1 MSLPIS
7 GFMPIPL
14 AIMPPFMAYQS
25 LVMGDAFGRA
35 FQFGKRKISAMS
47 NEEFNA
53 LTISKMFEQISN
65 EYTRMIPTVEK
76 SMSAS
81 LELQVTIVKELLKTL
96 PAIGQM
102 LNELGINATGKTL
115 DELAHLIGLHFGHE
129 EGGGGTPTT
138 PTQPTDPVSCPPGT
152 HFDFAIQQCVPDTPT
167 PPAELKDLYYTYPLF
182 ISYNP
187 GTRTV
192 DQELRYQIRRSY
204 PDIIDIVKITIVSV
218 TSVGGAAPH
227 SLYKVI
233 FWYTNKTVTKSAT
246 YQTLPTNTVHPSG
259 YNIIHP

>member
-47 NEEFNA
+47 NEQFNA
-53 LTISKMFEQISN
+53 LNITQMFEQISN

-76 SMSAS
+76 AMQQS

-102 LNELGINATGKTL
+102 LNELGIEATGKTL
-115 DELAHLIGLHFGHE
+115 DELAHLIGMHFGHD
-129 EGGGGTPTT
+129 EGGSSTPAPT
-138 PTQPTDPVSCPPGT
+138 PSPIVTECPTGWHWDSG
-152 HFDFAIQQCVPDTPT
+152 AQQCVPDVQSTPIPT
-167 PPAELKDLYYTYPLF
+167 VTEHHQVMWFALNMDTKLTELTQIKSQFAALRPESAYVRHKELQRKQVSAQGATYISMQAVVYYTG
-182 ISYNP
+182 
-187 GTRTV
+187 GTTGH
-192 DQELRYQIRRSY
+192 Y
-204 PDIIDIVKITIVSV
+204 
-218 TSVGGAAPH
+218 
-227 SLYKVI
+227 
-233 FWYTNKTVTKSAT
+233 
-246 YQTLPTNTVHPSG
+246 SG
-259 YNIIHP
+259 EASHT

>member
-53 LTISKMFEQISN
+53 LTISKMFEEISN
-65 EYTRMIPTVEK
+65 EYTRAIPIVEK
-76 SMSAS
+76 SMAAS

-102 LNELGINATGKTL
+102 LNELGVSATGKTL
-115 DELAHLIGLHFGHE
+115 DELAHLIGMHFGHGE
-129 EGGGGTPTT
+129 TSPTPIPEPT
-138 PTQPTDPVSCPPGT
+138 PIQPSPIVPPIEVPSTQFTEAQKTAKISE
-152 HFDFAIQQCVPDTPT
+152 IQQIYEIISQAQMWLNQVNSTGNESRGT
-167 PPAELKDLYYTYPLF
+167 KIELQAK
-182 ISYNP
+182 
-187 GTRTV
+187 
-192 DQELRYQIRRSY
+192 
-204 PDIIDIVKITIVSV
+204 VKKFTD
-218 TSVGGAAPH
+218 AL
-227 SLYKVI
+227 SLSI
-233 FWYTNKTVTKSAT
+233 KSAT
-246 YQTLPTNTVHPSG
+246 AGGMSGTIITIKVWYQNQLLDGGSITIP
-259 YNIIHP
+259 

>member
-35 FQFGKRKISAMS
+35 FQFGKRKISAMT

-53 LTISKMFEQISN
+53 LSISQMFESISN

-76 SMSAS
+76 SMQAS

-102 LNELGINATGKTL
+102 LNELGIKATGKTL
-115 DELAHLIGLHFGHE
+115 DELAHLIGMHFGHGE
-129 EGGGGTPTT
+129 TGTT
-138 PTQPTDPVSCPPGT
+138 PQPVPPTPFTPPIEVPSQGKFTVNLPGMGQVTQAVWREVIIKQTNMINVRLENLYKDYKFGTDQFKDVLE
-152 HFDFAIQQCVPDTPT
+152 AIQ
-167 PPAELKDLYYTYPLF
+167 EK
-182 ISYNP
+182 
-187 GTRTV
+187 
-192 DQELRYQIRRSY
+192 LR
-204 PDIIDIVKITIVSV
+204 IIDTWYKIGIDAGFTPIA
-218 TSVGGAAPH
+218 G
-227 SLYKVI
+227 
-233 FWYTNKTVTKSAT
+233 KS
-246 YQTLPTNTVHPSG
+246 
-259 YNIIHP
+259 I